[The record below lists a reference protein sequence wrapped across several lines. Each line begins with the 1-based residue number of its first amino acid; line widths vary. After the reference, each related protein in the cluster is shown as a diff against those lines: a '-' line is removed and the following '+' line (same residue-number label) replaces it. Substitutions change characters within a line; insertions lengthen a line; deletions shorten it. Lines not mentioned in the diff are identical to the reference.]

1 MLGVLKGRVGTVMGG
16 NWAGAQLLLARL
28 GAEDSL
34 KRGHLT
40 GGLKGEGLPQ

>member
-1 MLGVLKGRVGTVMGG
+1 MMGG